1 MLSVAFIHDNYSFF
15 FICTEPGKSPVGVR
29 GRAQSSTKILVE
41 WGEVPEPQRH
51 GDITRYTVYW
61 KTERGE
67 EKSKTVFPPKK
78 DITLTELTKF
88 TNYIIKVSAST
99 IKGEGP
105 ASNLI
110 VVPTDQ
116 DSK

>member
-1 MLSVAFIHDNYSFF
+1 M
-15 FICTEPGKSPVGVR
+15 R

-51 GDITRYTVYW
+51 GDIIRYTVYW
-61 KTERGE
+61 KTEGGAVE
-67 EKSKTVFPPKK
+67 EDTVFPPKK

-88 TNYIIKVSAST
+88 TNYSINVSAST